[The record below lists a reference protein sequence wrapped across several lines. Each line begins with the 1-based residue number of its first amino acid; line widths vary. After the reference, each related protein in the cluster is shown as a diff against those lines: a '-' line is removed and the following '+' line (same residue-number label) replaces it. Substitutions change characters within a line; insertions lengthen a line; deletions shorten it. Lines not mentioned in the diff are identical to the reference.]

1 MVYGEKTIYDS
12 VGNIGDGG
20 GGGENDVGNIGDGGG
35 GGENDVGNIGDGGG
49 GGGENDVDLTKKN

>member
-35 GGENDVGNIGDGGG
+35 GG
-49 GGGENDVDLTKKN
+49 GENDVDLTKKN